1 MRLGSSSR
9 PRNRKSRPCNLIT
22 NHKKKNS
29 LFFLCPQRMTEGE
42 ELITGMHLEIYEF
55 FLPFFSYGER
65 EREGDLE
72 ILVTVPKG
80 EAREGEGR
88 WIKLERLE
96 ADEGKIRGR

>member
-1 MRLGSSSR
+1 M
-9 PRNRKSRPCNLIT
+9 I
-22 NHKKKNS
+22 
-29 LFFLCPQRMTEGE
+29 
-42 ELITGMHLEIYEF
+42 IGMHLEIYEF
-55 FLPFFSYGER
+55 FLPFFLWRERERQR